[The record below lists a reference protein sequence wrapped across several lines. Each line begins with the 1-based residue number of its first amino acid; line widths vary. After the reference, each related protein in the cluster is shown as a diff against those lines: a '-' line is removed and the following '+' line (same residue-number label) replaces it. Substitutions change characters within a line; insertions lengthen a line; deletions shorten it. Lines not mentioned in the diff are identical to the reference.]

1 MQLVENNKLDTDH
14 DMIHAV
20 LLIRIAVNEPL
31 MLYGSIDWQFNKTS
45 VCIHAYTYKP
55 DNLLYE
61 QDT

>member
-1 MQLVENNKLDTDH
+1 
-14 DMIHAV
+14 MIHAV